1 MNGCEVP
8 EIVQESPVRK
18 GGQATRYYAIVPG
31 FDLDK
36 TSTNLLSLCS

>member
-8 EIVQESPVRK
+8 EIVQESPVRED
-18 GGQATRYYAIVPG
+18 GQATRYYAIVSG
-31 FDLDK
+31 FERDK